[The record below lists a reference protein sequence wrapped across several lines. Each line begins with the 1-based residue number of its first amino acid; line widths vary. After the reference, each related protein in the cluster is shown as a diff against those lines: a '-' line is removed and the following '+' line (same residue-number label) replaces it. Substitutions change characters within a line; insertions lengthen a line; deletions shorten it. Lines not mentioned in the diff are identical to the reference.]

1 MAAKVADGD
10 FAGLHWTEP
19 VPVTRERKRVTFI
32 LRFLRTIAVMA
43 LPALAVVITGLVIPL
58 TGGTYRSA
66 TLLSLAWAVLD
77 LLLSIDPTL
86 RDKIDTARG
95 VLETVRATSKPVS
108 SGLPAAGDE
117 RPDGLTREPP
127 GQPRAGDRAERAE

>member
-1 MAAKVADGD
+1 
-10 FAGLHWTEP
+10 
-19 VPVTRERKRVTFI
+19 
-32 LRFLRTIAVMA
+32 MA

-66 TLLSLAWAVLD
+66 TLLSLGWAVLY
-77 LLLSIDPTL
+77 LLSIDPTL

-95 VLETVRATSKPVS
+95 VLETVRGTSKPVS